1 MPDRFENSV
10 DQTICS
16 KWIQAEPQIQTEV
29 FIVNT
34 ISSVFSIL
42 FLLSHEK
49 FLIRFEALRADTFYN
64 IF

>member
-42 FLLSHEK
+42 FLLSQEK
-49 FLIRFEALRADTFYN
+49 FLIRFEALRADTFCN

>member
-16 KWIQAEPQIQTEV
+16 KWIQFEPQIQTEV
-29 FIVNT
+29 FIVST
-34 ISSVFSIL
+34 INSVFSIL
-42 FLLSHEK
+42 FILFHEK
-49 FLIRFEALRADTFYN
+49 FLIGFKALRADTFCN